1 VNEGAVQLV
10 AEDIVEAARRGDPSA
25 LTVLLTAARPALRR
39 YAERSCFVSDV
50 EDAVQE
56 ALLILSRQVGRLRY
70 ARALTTWMF
79 RVVRRQCHSLARM
92 TLRYDLWDDART
104 DRVLAGLPEGGLR
117 LQVAAALES
126 LPEHYRQIVMLRDFE
141 ELTVAEIAL
150 RLNLSIAATKSR
162 LHRARELVREF
173 LVA

>member
-1 VNEGAVQLV
+1 MQLV
-10 AEDIVEAARRGDPSA
+10 ADNVVEAARRGEPSA
-25 LTVLLTAARPALRR
+25 LTALLTTARPALRR

-56 ALLILSRQVGRLRY
+56 ALFALSRHVGRLRY
-70 ARALTTWMF
+70 TQALSTWMF
-79 RVVRRQCHSLARM
+79 RVVRRQCHSLARV
-92 TLRYDLWDDART
+92 TLRFDPWDDART
-104 DRVLAGLPEGGLR
+104 DRVVEGVSEEGLR

-141 ELTVAEIAL
+141 ELTVAEIAI
-150 RLNLSIAATKSR
+150 RLNLSTAATKSR
-162 LHRARELVREF
+162 LHRARALVREF